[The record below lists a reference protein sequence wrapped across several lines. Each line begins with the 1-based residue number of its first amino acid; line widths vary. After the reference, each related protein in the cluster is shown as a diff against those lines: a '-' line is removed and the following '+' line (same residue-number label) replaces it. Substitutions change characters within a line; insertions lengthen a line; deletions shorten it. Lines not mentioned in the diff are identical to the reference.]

1 MRYMT
6 AAPAFKRGIHVDID
20 TEIIPMR
27 WIRLEMGNLNAQ
39 PTGLIRELIAQRCAW
54 AFCPG

>member
-6 AAPAFKRGIHVDID
+6 AAPAFKRVIHIDID

-27 WIRLEMGNLNAQ
+27 WIRLGMGNLNAQ
-39 PTGLIRELIAQRCAW
+39 STELIRELIAQRCA
-54 AFCPG
+54 